1 MISIIFSVLAVIG
14 VALNSVDSIKERN
27 KSGQV
32 MDNVLISR
40 TIMVC
45 VAWISIEYVLRLFS
59 SPNVTRFLF
68 DGCNIIDLLGCGLYF
83 YTLLQQTNKPPD
95 RINDLWK
102 LYLMFRSWRI
112 PNLICKLLYEPQT
125 LKLDS
130 ETLSNFNKQFVIL
143 LLFFSTACIMF
154 ATAIFMAE
162 KDHPGTPFISIPDT
176 FWYTIATLTT
186 AGNSVNQPSTT
197 WGKYFGALCS
207 IVGVL
212 FLASVI
218 TIANFARVLQNI
230 SYTRNPMGGM
240 MGNQQGTSAALNNAY
255 QQSTTASNTM
265 MMMNPMNA
273 ASILKNKIPLL
284 NTQQSSS
291 SASQSNL
298 LLQQQQLLQ
307 QMTGS
312 HHNQRGQLVG
322 GQIPSTGN
330 VIRELNE
337 ANCSYHHVTF
347 SDDLAT
353 ALGTIDILVERDRNP
368 VTSKSLS
375 SRVRIPSL
383 SSFLPF
389 FIFLFLFHSLT
400 FLLHSLCVHFT
411 GSPVRTRI

>member
-1 MISIIFSVLAVIG
+1 MISIIFSVLAVVA
-14 VALNSVDSIKERN
+14 VALQSVDSIKEHT
-27 KSGQV
+27 KSGQKV
-32 MDNVLISR
+32 DNVLITR

-83 YTLLQQTNKPPD
+83 YTLLQQTSKPPD

-130 ETLSNFNKQFVIL
+130 ETLSNFNKQFGIL
-143 LLFFSTACIMF
+143 LLFFSTATIMF

-162 KDHPGTPFISIPDT
+162 KDHPGSPFGSIPDT

-207 IVGVL
+207 VVGVL

-230 SYTRNPMGGM
+230 SYTRHPTLDPMTGLPVTG
-240 MGNQQGTSAALNNAY
+240 AAASTTGAANNAY
-255 QQSTTASNTM
+255 QA

-284 NTQQSSS
+284 NTQSST
-291 SASQSNL
+291 SQSGL
-298 LLQQQQLLQ
+298 LFQQQQQQLFQQQQQ
-307 QMTGS
+307 QMMG
-312 HHNQRGQLVG
+312 HNQRGLPV
-322 GQIPSTGN
+322 QIPSTAN

-337 ANCSYHHVTF
+337 ANCSFHHVTF
-347 SDDLAT
+347 TDDLAT
-353 ALGTIDILVERDRNP
+353 ALGTIDILVERDRA
-368 VTSKSLS
+368 SKSLS
-375 SRVRIPSL
+375 SRV
-383 SSFLPF
+383 
-389 FIFLFLFHSLT
+389 
-400 FLLHSLCVHFT
+400 C
-411 GSPVRTRI
+411 